1 MIFLIILGI
10 LALFSLISILLGT
23 DEPRRSDDVA
33 PTGYDW
39 YLMRYGAR

>member
-23 DEPRRSDDVA
+23 DEPRRSDVT
-33 PTGYDW
+33 PTEYDW

>member
-23 DEPRRSDDVA
+23 DEPRRSDVTA
-33 PTGYDW
+33 HEYAW